1 MLTLL
6 QWIILC
12 VFHQNK
18 KQKIPCVT
26 DTLLRILSGV
36 VWCEW
41 HPLEDSNKNKRRER
55 ERERKR
61 ESEEVV
67 ASVLVFML
75 VNDLKGILC
84 HFIRSSQVG
93 IERGLFSLNLVE
105 NWFLT
110 SFLLFL
116 VLGFGMGFLTIVIP
130 YLFFKIKN
138 KNCCLP
144 IWVV

>member
-1 MLTLL
+1 MSSIKTK
-6 QWIILC
+6 
-12 VFHQNK
+12 NK
-18 KQKIPCVT
+18 KYHVSRT
-26 DTLLRILSGV
+26 HFYVFFR
-36 VWCEW
+36 VWCDVSDIHWKTLIRTKGE
-41 HPLEDSNKNKRRER
+41 
-55 ERERKR
+55 R

-75 VNDLKGILC
+75 VNDLKGIVC

-93 IERGLFSLNLVE
+93 IERGLFSFNLVE

-144 IWVV
+144 FWVV